1 MITDADVR
9 RISEGTGRPVHDFVR
24 FVDEDD
30 VEMTNSSPWWIRFD
44 RGRTLMT
51 VRWTVGSRCV
61 FLQPDERCGIYEHRP
76 HVCRAHPFTVTLSDT
91 GALEKMSMSRVVAC
105 PAEWDGRQSRREII
119 HLDRWGTRETDV
131 YLAKVKTWNRDR
143 SRRRV
148 PNGFLRH
155 LGLLTPD
162 A

>member
-9 RISEGTGRPVHDFVR
+9 RITDGTGHQAQDFVR

-30 VEMTNSSPWWIRFD
+30 VEMTTSSPWWIRFD
-44 RGRTLMT
+44 RGRALMT
-51 VRWTVGSRCV
+51 LRWKVGSKCV

-76 HVCRAHPFTVTLSDT
+76 HVCRAHPFTVTLSET
-91 GALEKMSMSRVVAC
+91 GALEKLSMSRVVRC
-105 PAEWDGRQSRREII
+105 PAEWDGHQSRREII
-119 HLDRWGTRETDV
+119 HLDRWGTRESDV
-131 YLAKVKTWNRDR
+131 FLAKVKTWNRDR

-155 LGLLTPD
+155 LGLLSD
-162 A
+162 